1 MHKSHKKHPFNL
13 TIQSHKAM
21 VYSTLNLASTV
32 KFFHNIIPVINGC
45 LSAKYANILFF
56 IQLQYHNI
64 VQCVH
69 YGVE

>member
-1 MHKSHKKHPFNL
+1 
-13 TIQSHKAM
+13 M

-45 LSAKYANILFF
+45 LSAKYANMLFF